1 MGKILSAYL
10 FPHPPIIVEEIGRG
24 QEKRANKTL
33 EGSKGLAKDIK
44 ERRPSTIII
53 ITPHGPLFRDAISIS
68 TQEYLKGDF
77 RNFGAANLKL
87 QFENNLELVNN
98 ILKRSGIEDIPVA
111 KIDEDLAKDFNID
124 LELDHGALVPL
135 YFVDKEY
142 KDFKLIHITYG
153 LLSPK
158 ELYRFGQLI
167 QNLVLESEEEV
178 AFIASGDLS
187 HKLSNEGPYSYSP
200 YGEKFDKELVE
211 LLRKGDFKSIVSFDL
226 SLSEKAGECGLRSLM
241 ILSGF
246 LDGFKIEPE
255 ILSYEGPFGVGYC
268 NAKFSVLGKENE
280 SKIFEDL
287 IQMERQRITKNRK
300 EEDEYVR
307 LARASLEHYVRH
319 KERMEIPDD
328 LSQELLNTR
337 QGAFVTIKKDGVL
350 RGCIGT
356 IEPTQKNL
364 AMEIIENAISA
375 GLRDPR
381 FDPVGEEELS
391 QLVYSVDVLMEP
403 EPISS
408 LEELDVGKYGVIVSK
423 GFRKGLLLPNL
434 EGIDTPQEQVRI
446 ALNKA
451 GIPEFEDF
459 KLERFEVIRHF

>member
-10 FPHPPIIVEEIGRG
+10 FPHPPIIIEEIGKG
-24 QEKRANKTL
+24 QEQRALKTL
-33 EGSKGLAKDIK
+33 EASKKLAKDMK
-44 ERRPSTIII
+44 DKKPTTIII

-68 TQEYLKGDF
+68 TKKYLQGDF
-77 RNFGAANLKL
+77 QNFGEKDLKFE
-87 QFENNLELVNN
+87 FENNLKLVKE
-98 ILKRSGIEDIPVA
+98 IIKKSGIENITIA
-111 KIDEDLAKDFNID
+111 KVDEELAKDFDIS
-124 LELDHGALVPL
+124 LKLDHGALVPL

-142 KDFKLIHITYG
+142 KDFKLVHITYG
-153 LLSPK
+153 LLTPK
-158 ELYRFGQLI
+158 ELYTFGQLI
-167 QNLVLESEEEV
+167 QKLVLKSEEKV

-200 YGEKFDKELVE
+200 YGEKYDKEIVK
-211 LLRKGDFKSIVSFDL
+211 LLNEGDFKSIISFDL
-226 SLSEKAGECGLRSLM
+226 SLSEKAGECALRSLM

-268 NAKFSVLGKENE
+268 NAKFSVLDKEDE
-280 SKIFEDL
+280 HKIFDDL
-287 IQMERQRITKNRK
+287 IHMEKERIASIRK

-307 LARASLEHYVRH
+307 LARASLEHYIKH
-319 KERMEIPDD
+319 KERIEIPNN
-328 LSQELLNTR
+328 LSEELLNNR
-337 QGAFVTIKKDGVL
+337 NGAFVTIKKDGIL

-356 IEPTQKNL
+356 IEPTQKNV

-381 FDPVGEEELS
+381 FDPVEEEELP
-391 QLVYSVDVLMEP
+391 QLVYSVDILMEP

-408 LEELDVGKYGVIVSK
+408 MEELDVKKYGVIVSK

-434 EGIDTPQEQVRI
+434 DGVDTPQEQVRI